1 MFPFARV
8 QLRRLTLQGN
18 PFSEK
23 LAKVNYNISKAL
35 NRSAGISKSPGAVQ
49 CFSSWRGRPY
59 NSQSSFRRK
68 YNALGS
74 KVDNIDPNTLVYG
87 IIGANL
93 AVFGCIQFAM
103 VERDPFKL
111 QKVRRF
117 IHDNLAFS
125 NLNLKM
131 GRVWTIVTAG
141 FTHENFWH
149 LLFNSMTIYF
159 FGPTLAAS
167 LGNRRFLG
175 LYMLSGISANVLTS
189 VYHKTSHNQLVSA
202 SGITRGDLISSI
214 GVRYPGDK
222 T

>member
-1 MFPFARV
+1 MGYVLGVESCTDTLKQIKWISITSPATLRSDFTCSIYTACASNTSEKMFPFARA

-18 PFSEK
+18 PFREK
-23 LAKVNYNISKAL
+23 LAKVNYNIPKAL

-49 CFSSWRGRPY
+49 YFSSWRGRPY

-125 NLNLKM
+125 
-131 GRVWTIVTAG
+131 I
-141 FTHENFWH
+141 
-149 LLFNSMTIYF
+149 
-159 FGPTLAAS
+159 
-167 LGNRRFLG
+167 
-175 LYMLSGISANVLTS
+175 
-189 VYHKTSHNQLVSA
+189 
-202 SGITRGDLISSI
+202 
-214 GVRYPGDK
+214 
-222 T
+222 